1 MTLHSIRDWL
11 RPRIRGAIKWGLLG
25 LVTAQLAAAATVWG
39 VDSMRKRRE
48 PDDGDFPRTDPIGVD
63 VAGSDLTVYTYGVDL
78 YEAMIEA
85 IRGAEKYIFFET
97 YIWKDD
103 PVGQLFKRELIAAA
117 ERGIQVFVIFDSF
130 ANLVVPWQFK
140 QFPDSV
146 HTLKFPL
153 WRPGILTL
161 NIRKSGRDHRKLLVV
176 DGDWGFVGGYNI
188 GELYATQ
195 WRDTHLRV
203 HGPAVWELDNA
214 FVDFWNEHRRPHH
227 PELEDRGARSWDS
240 RIQAAR
246 NSPSSLLFPVRGAYI
261 NAMDRARDHVYI
273 TQGYFIPDQEFLAAM
288 LAAARRGV
296 DVRVL
301 IPEVSNHVLAD
312 WVARSF
318 YERLLR
324 NGVTIWLYQSA
335 MVHAKTA
342 TVDRRWTTIGTTN
355 IDRMSMQG
363 NFEIN
368 LEIYDEKLAA
378 RMEDIFATDLTNARQ
393 LTLDEWQ
400 NRPRLARVGEE
411 LLHPLRWFF

>member
-1 MTLHSIRDWL
+1 MTLRSVHGWL
-11 RPRIRGAIKWGLLG
+11 RPRIRQAVKWGVIGLG
-25 LVTAQLAAAATVWG
+25 AAQLVAAATVWG
-39 VDSMRKRRE
+39 VDTLRKRRE
-48 PDDGDFPRTDPIGVD
+48 PAGGEFPRTDPVAVD
-63 VAGSDLTVYTYGVDL
+63 VADSELTVYTYGEDL
-78 YEAMIEA
+78 YEAMLTA
-85 IRGAEKYIFFET
+85 IREAQEYVFFET

-103 PVGQLFKRELIAAA
+103 EVGRRFKHELIAAA
-117 ERGIQVFVIFDSF
+117 ERGVSVFVSFDSF
-130 ANLVVPWQFK
+130 GNLVVPWTFK
-140 QFPDSV
+140 RFPASV

-153 WRPGILTL
+153 WRPGLLTL
-161 NIRKSGRDHRKLLVV
+161 NMRKSGRNHRKIVVV
-176 DGDWGFVGGYNI
+176 DGRYGFVGGYNI
-188 GELYATQ
+188 GSLYATK

-203 HGPAVWELDNA
+203 QGPAVWELDNA
-214 FVDFWNEHRRPHH
+214 FVDFWNAHRKAHH

-261 NAMDRARDHVYI
+261 NAMDRARHHVYI
-273 TQGYFIPDQEFLAAM
+273 TQGYFIPDTEFLDAM

-324 NGVTIWLYQSA
+324 GGVSIWLYQSA

-342 TVDRRWTTIGTTN
+342 TVDGRWTTIGTTN
-355 IDRMSMQG
+355 IDRMSMVG

-368 LEIYDEKLAA
+368 LEIYDRDLAA
-378 RMEDIFATDLTNARQ
+378 RMEEIFATDLTNARQ
-393 LTLDEWQ
+393 LTLEEWLD
-400 NRPRLARVGEE
+400 RPVIARVGEA
-411 LLHPLRWFF
+411 LLHPLRWLF